1 MDFDSEM
8 ERQEQFISEFCV
20 AFEYFKNLVIII
32 LYIFLLLFSDLFI
45 LPIFR
50 TAHQNPAFRDGLHPQ
65 TSDTTPLTGGW
76 IRLPEDA
83 QQCRNRSAGMGAYAE
98 VR

>member
-1 MDFDSEM
+1 MLQRDVSSRSEDAVYRHFSQMDFDSEM

-65 TSDTTPLTGGW
+65 TSDTTPLTGG
-76 IRLPEDA
+76 
-83 QQCRNRSAGMGAYAE
+83 
-98 VR
+98 